1 MNLFYNEPQFT
12 AEGMIQDFRKFVIYT
27 WWHLNLPKPTYMQLQ
42 IADFLQEGYS
52 RMQLQALRGIGKTF
66 LTGAFVVWRLLR
78 DPNERVLIVSQTG
91 AYAENIAIFIRRLI
105 GILPLTAHLIP
116 RNDQRDS
123 TLAFEVNGCEVAVQ
137 PSVKAIGITG
147 QLQGN
152 RATLVI
158 SDDVEG
164 QQNSATQALREKLR
178 AYTAEYEAILQTN
191 DNAQIIVLGTPQS
204 AESIYNGF
212 REDGYVT
219 RIFPARYPEDISV
232 YHGCLAE
239 YIINAISSDPNLV
252 GKPIDSRFTE
262 EDLRL
267 RETRYGR
274 SGFKLQFQLDTTLS
288 DADRYPLKLRDL
300 IIMPLDREVAPERV
314 IYGSTESS
322 RIKEIANIGFSGDG
336 FFSPSSVD
344 SSSMMKYNGIYMGI
358 DPSGKGKDATAYC
371 VIAHLNGKLYMLE
384 ADSIKGHGYDDVAL
398 MKLATVAKEYN
409 VNKIVI
415 ESNFGDSMFTTIFKP
430 VLYSVYN
437 VYIEEVRH
445 SKQKELRI
453 IDTLEPVMNQHRLIV
468 DRGLVERDIKK
479 YLSDVE
485 HQSYSLFYQ
494 MTHITKDRGS
504 LLHDDALDVVAM
516 VVAQWMRVLVVD
528 PNEALERSKRQAIDK
543 EIQSVINR
551 HKGATNNRIFKPSNS
566 NVFNKK

>member
-1 MNLFYNEPQFT
+1 MNLFFNEPKFT
-12 AEGMIQDFRKFVIYT
+12 VEEMIQDFRKFLIYA
-27 WWHLNLPKPTYMQLQ
+27 WWYLNLPKPTYMQLQ
-42 IADFLQEGYS
+42 IADFLQEGHP

-66 LTGAFVVWRLLR
+66 ETAAFVVWRLLR
-78 DPNERVLIVSQTG
+78 EPNERVLIVSQTG
-91 AYAENIAIFIRRLI
+91 THAENIAIFTRRLI
-105 GILPLTAHLIP
+105 GLLPITKHLVP
-116 RNDQRDS
+116 RTDQRDS

-137 PSVKAIGITG
+137 PSVKATGITG

-152 RATLVI
+152 RASLLI

-178 AYTAEYEAILQTN
+178 SATAEYEAILQTN
-191 DNAQIIVLGTPQS
+191 TNAQIIVLGTPQS

-232 YHGCLAE
+232 YHGCLAP
-239 YIINAISSDPNLV
+239 YIADAISADPSIV

-262 EDLRL
+262 EDLSI
-267 RETRYGR
+267 REARYGR

-300 IIMPLDREVAPERV
+300 IVMPLDREVAPERV
-314 IYGSTESS
+314 IYGSSEVN
-322 RIKEIANIGFSGDG
+322 RIKDIANIGFSGDG

-344 SSSMMKYNGIYMGI
+344 SSSMLKYNGIYMGI
-358 DPSGKGKDATAYC
+358 DPSGKGKDATSYC
-371 VIAHLNGKLYMLE
+371 VIAHLNGKLYLLE

-398 MKLATVAKEYN
+398 LRLANVAKDYN
-409 VNKIVI
+409 VNKIII
-415 ESNFGDSMFTTIFKP
+415 ESNYGDGMFSTIFKP
-430 VLYSVYN
+430 VLYSLYN
-437 VYIEEVRH
+437 AYIEEVKH

-468 DRGLVERDIKK
+468 DRGLIERDIKK
-479 YLSDVE
+479 YLSGVE

-528 PNEALERSKRQAIDK
+528 PNEALERSKRQAIDRD
-543 EIQSVINR
+543 IATMIARHRGSVHSR
-551 HKGATNNRIFKPSNS
+551 MFRPSNS
-566 NVFNKK
+566 NMFNKK

>member
-12 AEGMIQDFRKFVIYT
+12 AEEMIQDFRKFVIYT

-91 AYAENIAIFIRRLI
+91 AHAENIAIFIRRLI

>member
-12 AEGMIQDFRKFVIYT
+12 AEEMIQDFRKFVIYT

-91 AYAENIAIFIRRLI
+91 AHAENIAIFIRRLI

-137 PSVKAIGITG
+137 PSVKATGITG

>member
-12 AEGMIQDFRKFVIYT
+12 AEEMIQDFRKFVIYT

-91 AYAENIAIFIRRLI
+91 AHAENIAIFIRRLI

-137 PSVKAIGITG
+137 PSVKATGITG

-178 AYTAEYEAILQTN
+178 ASTAEYEAILQTN